1 MIGSLNGTIA
11 ELAEGVAIVEVG
23 GVGFEVLVSS
33 ETASRLAA
41 HGIGADV
48 KIYTYTHVRED
59 ALLLYGF
66 LSRDELNLYKLL
78 ITVNGV
84 GPKAALALLSALR
97 ADELRFAIVAGNAKT
112 LAAAPG
118 VGKKTAERLIL
129 DLRDKLQ
136 TDTASAEYLPGEA
149 ALALDKTN
157 GAAADAIQ
165 ALAALGYPRALAVKA
180 VQSAEAAL
188 TGEAAE
194 DTEEVLK
201 EALRF
206 LD

>member
-84 GPKAALALLSALR
+84 GPKAGLSVLSAYS
-97 ADELRFAIVAGNAKT
+97 AQELGVLISTGDHKAIAKAQGIGAKT
-112 LAAAPG
+112 AQRVVLELKDKI
-118 VGKKTAERLIL
+118 GKTGA
-129 DLRDKLQ
+129 
-136 TDTASAEYLPGEA
+136 DTADFEESPSASSNAFNEA
-149 ALALDKTN
+149 
-157 GAAADAIQ
+157 IS
-165 ALAALGYPRALAVKA
+165 ALAALGYSYNESKSALGGA
-180 VQSAEAAL
+180 Q
-188 TGEAAE
+188 GET
-194 DTEEVLK
+194 TEELIKYALK
-201 EALRF
+201 RLAL
-206 LD
+206 